1 MSVVTSKELLTEA
14 SELLPRSPMIHR
26 ADGFQLKGRRNLTFI
41 AYRPFI
47 PALADAGVMDYFW
60 QHSRSECYIPRGAT
74 DKLSELVS
82 LLSQNTVLRM
92 PLVNVYEGGNK
103 LRVVFITGQYLFA
116 LMRDLGF
123 GAIPVMLT
131 KQSEALFDQYIRAT
145 SEQPCTEASFEA
157 DNRI

>member
-1 MSVVTSKELLTEA
+1 MIGLTSNELLTEA
-14 SELLPRSPMIHR
+14 SELLPRAQMIHH
-26 ADGFQLKGRRNLTFI
+26 ADGFQLTGKRKLTFI

-60 QHSRSECYIPRGAT
+60 QHSGTESYISRGTT
-74 DKLSELVS
+74 DKWAEVVS
-82 LLSQNTVLRM
+82 LLSQNTFVRM

-123 GAIPVMLT
+123 VAIPVMLT
-131 KQSEALFDQYIRAT
+131 KQSEVLFDRYIRAT
-145 SEQPCTEASFEA
+145 CEQPCAEVAFA
-157 DNRI
+157 VGQRI